1 MSFQGSI
8 NNLLSTV
15 AVAGRLSPEFEA
27 KQAAAAAGKKL
38 KVLEKQEAQI
48 TSATEGSTEHKIYQ
62 DIQEQKQAAAKQLFE
77 AKPSSK
83 TYNQY
88 RQARWYAGEPVMTTP
103 ADPEEILIERANAE
117 AEANLLR
124 ENERVQRTR
133 AALMQNAPKPMTG
146 KKETIKYD
154 NI

>member
-15 AVAGRLSPEFEA
+15 AVAGRLSPEFDS
-27 KQAAAAAGKKL
+27 KQAAAAAEKKL

-48 TSATEGSTEHKIYQ
+48 TYADPGSTEDKIYQ
-62 DIQEQKQAAAKQLFE
+62 DIQEQKQAASKQLFE

-88 RQARWYAGEPVMTTP
+88 RKARWSAGEPFMTIP
-103 ADPEEILIERANAE
+103 ADQEEILIERANME
-117 AEANLLR
+117 AEARLLR

-133 AALMQNAPKPMTG
+133 TALMQNAPQPTTG